1 VIGRREIFVGILG
14 TLLLAPVS
22 EAQQPA
28 ATGAP
33 KFVTP
38 FKGEAPVQILNPQQK
53 QEGNLMVTRIKVKN
67 VANLP
72 LIGFK
77 ADEYW
82 YSAKGEAVSG
92 SPTFRH
98 PKPFMPGEVIE
109 VVLRSPFNA
118 QMSRNLRVFAHQNGK
133 VKATLVPKLKADS

>member
-1 VIGRREIFVGILG
+1 MGRREIFVGIIG
-14 TLLLAPVS
+14 TLLLAS
-22 EAQQPA
+22 ASQAQQPA
-28 ATGAP
+28 AAP
-33 KFVTP
+33 SKFVTP
-38 FKGEAPVQILNPQQK
+38 FKGEAQVEILNPQQK

-67 VANLP
+67 VSNLP

-82 YSAKGEAVSG
+82 YSAKGETVSG

-133 VKATLVPKLKADS
+133 VKATLVGKLKADS